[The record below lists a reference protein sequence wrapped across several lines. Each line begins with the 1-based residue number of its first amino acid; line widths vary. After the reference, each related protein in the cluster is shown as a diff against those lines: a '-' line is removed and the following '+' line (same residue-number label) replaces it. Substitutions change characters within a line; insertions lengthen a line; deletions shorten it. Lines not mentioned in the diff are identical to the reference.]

1 MKNKKFYFVC
11 KKCNHQIDGF
21 EEWFASNQKCPKC
34 GSNRVETVYNT
45 DYSKLKDLIYGK
57 HEIKNFWHYFDFL
70 PLNNRENIVT
80 TDEGVAPVQRWKFLE
95 EYAINEFG
103 VNCKINVFRND
114 VNTGTGTFK
123 DIAGTLAASVLKELG
138 IKEYVVAST
147 GNTANAFSHYLAAAG
162 ITLYVFMP
170 KDALKANEAEVNS
183 YGQKCFKVDG
193 DYHQAKLVAAE
204 FAKKNNILISGGNI
218 CPLRVESKKTWVFEW
233 LRMMEEF
240 PTVYFQ
246 ALSGGT
252 GFIAIEKVFEEIKE
266 LNLVKKL
273 PRFIS
278 VQPDGCAPMA
288 HAWEKA
294 VKNNF
299 PDGWTTDYPIY
310 ENPQTIVPTLAT
322 GNPGNYPIISELTR
336 KTDGDILIVKESK
349 LVDIARLIAYET
361 TVRVGPASAVTIGGF
376 FESLKKGLIKNGDVV
391 MINIGEGVRRAPE
404 FMEDMIY
411 TTEIVKSVD
420 DCKKTNR
427 ADLKS
432 MLWSK
437 IR

>member
-1 MKNKKFYFVC
+1 MQQKFYFVC
-11 KKCNHQIDGF
+11 NKCQTRIEGF
-21 EEWFASNQKCPKC
+21 EEWFAHQQKCPKC
-34 GSNRVETVYNT
+34 GNTWVNTVYNKDIT
-45 DYSKLKDLIYGK
+45 ILKDLIYGK
-57 HEIKNFWHYFDFL
+57 HEIRNFWHYFDFL

-80 TDEGVAPVQRWKFLE
+80 TDEGVAPVQRWNFLE
-95 EYAINEFG
+95 DYAKNNFN
-103 VNCKINVFRND
+103 VNCKVNVFRND

-123 DIAGTLAASVLKELG
+123 DIAGTLAASVLKEHG
-138 IKEYVVAST
+138 IKEYIVAST

-193 DYHQAKLVAAE
+193 DYHEAKKMAAA
-204 FAKKNNILISGGNI
+204 FAKKNNILISGGNVD
-218 CPLRVESKKTWVFEW
+218 PLRVESKKTWVFEW
-233 LRMMEEF
+233 LRQMNEF

-252 GFIAIEKVFEEIKE
+252 GPIAIEKVLADIKA
-266 LNLVKKL
+266 LNFVKKT

-288 HAWEKA
+288 HAWAKA
-294 VKNNF
+294 VQNNY
-299 PDGWTTDYPIY
+299 PEGWLNDYPIY

-322 GNPGNYPIISELTR
+322 GNPGNYPIIADLTR
-336 KTDGDILIVKESK
+336 RNDGDIIIFEENKLI
-349 LVDIARLIAYET
+349 DIARLIAFET

-376 FESLKKGLIKNGDVV
+376 FEALKKGLIRNNDIV
-391 MINIGEGVRRAPE
+391 MLNIGEGVRRAPN

-411 TTEIVKSVD
+411 TTEIVKTID
-420 DCKKTNR
+420 DCKRVNR
-427 ADLKS
+427 EDLRQQ
-432 MLWSK
+432 LWSK
-437 IR
+437 F